1 MLIALIAFFVLLVFG
16 INMGE
21 LRLSH
26 VGLCLLFAVV
36 TLVTIAALQWPFI
49 IFSSILAMMDV
60 FLVLVIF
67 KGDIRIG

>member
-1 MLIALIAFFVLLVFG
+1 MLIALIAFFVLLAFG

-26 VGLCLLFAVV
+26 AGLCLLFAVV
-36 TLVTIAALQWPFI
+36 TLAMIAALQWPFI

-67 KGDIRIG
+67 KGDIRIR